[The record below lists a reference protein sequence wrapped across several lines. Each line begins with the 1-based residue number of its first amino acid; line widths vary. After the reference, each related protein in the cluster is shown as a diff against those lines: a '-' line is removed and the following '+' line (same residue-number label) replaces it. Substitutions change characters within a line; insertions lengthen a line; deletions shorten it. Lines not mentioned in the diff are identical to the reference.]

1 MPNRILKESLTRSE
15 SINELSWFAEV
26 LFYRLIVVADDFGR
40 FDGRAAV
47 IKGTC
52 FPLRNIRVSQIEK
65 GLNELASVSMI
76 FTYTVEAR
84 SFLQIANWSKFQT
97 TRAMKSKWP
106 SPEEDNESQLELQTS
121 QLELQ
126 NTKAAKSDQSLQ
138 SANTCKQLHADASRC
153 SRETRNDK
161 RESFV
166 VVKTQSACA
175 REELFECLAKYK
187 QRAVEVYGST
197 YAPKVEDAYAKLQSV
212 VMSLPENCDVN
223 RMTLENACAYAE
235 EFFVEGN
242 TENIRNPLG
251 YLHKV
256 LANGS
261 TKDDL

>member
-15 SINELSWFAEV
+15 SINKLSWFAEV

-52 FPLRNIRVSQIEK
+52 FPLRNIRTSQIEK

-76 FTYTVEAR
+76 FTYTVKAK
-84 SFLQIANWSKFQT
+84 SFLQIANWSKFQS

-106 SPEEDNESQLELQTS
+106 SPEEGNES

-126 NTKAAKSDQSLQ
+126 NTKAAQSDQILN

-153 SRETRNDK
+153 SRETRNEK

-175 REELFECLAKYK
+175 RDELFECLAKHK
-187 QRAVEVYGST
+187 QRAVEVYSSL
-197 YAPKVEDAYAKLQSV
+197 YAPEKVDDAYTKLQSV
-212 VMSLPENCDVN
+212 VMSLPEDCDVN
-223 RMTLENACAYAE
+223 RQALEDACAYAE

-242 TENIRNPLG
+242 TEKIRNPLG

-256 LANGS
+256 LVNGS
-261 TKDDL
+261 TKEDL

>member
-52 FPLRNIRVSQIEK
+52 FPLRNIRTSQIEK

-76 FTYTVEAR
+76 FTYTVKAK
-84 SFLQIANWSKFQT
+84 SFLQIANWSKFQS

-106 SPEEDNESQLELQTS
+106 SPEDDNES

-126 NTKAAKSDQSLQ
+126 NTKAAQSDQILN

-175 REELFECLAKYK
+175 RDELFECLAKHK
-187 QRAVEVYGST
+187 QRAVEVYSSL
-197 YAPKVEDAYAKLQSV
+197 YAPEKVDDAYTKLQSV
-212 VMSLPENCDVN
+212 VMSLPENCEVN
-223 RMTLENACAYAE
+223 RQALEDACAYAE

-242 TENIRNPLG
+242 TEKIRNPLG

-256 LANGS
+256 LVNGS
-261 TKDDL
+261 TKEDL

>member
-52 FPLRNIRVSQIEK
+52 FPLRNIRTSQIEK

-76 FTYTVEAR
+76 FTYTVKAK
-84 SFLQIANWSKFQT
+84 SFLQIANWSKFQS

-106 SPEEDNESQLELQTS
+106 SPEDDNES
-121 QLELQ
+121 Q
-126 NTKAAKSDQSLQ
+126 NTKAAQSDQILN
-138 SANTCKQLHADASRC
+138 SANTCKQLHADVCRC

-175 REELFECLAKYK
+175 REELFECLAKHK
-187 QRAVEVYGST
+187 QRAVEVYSSI
-197 YAPKVEDAYAKLQSV
+197 YAPEKVDDAYTKLQSV
-212 VMSLPENCDVN
+212 VMSLPENCEVN
-223 RMTLENACAYAE
+223 RQALEDACAYAE

-242 TENIRNPLG
+242 TEKIRNPLG

-256 LANGS
+256 LVNGS
-261 TKDDL
+261 TKEDL

>member
-15 SINELSWFAEV
+15 SINKLSYFAEV

-52 FPLRNIRVSQIEK
+52 FPLKNVRTSQIEK

-76 FTYTVEAR
+76 FTYTVKAK
-84 SFLQIANWSKFQT
+84 SFLQIANWSKFQS

-106 SPEEDNESQLELQTS
+106 SPEDNES

-126 NTKAAKSDQSLQ
+126 NTKAAQSDQILN

-175 REELFECLAKYK
+175 RDELFECLAKHK
-187 QRAVEVYGST
+187 QRAVEVYSSL
-197 YAPKVEDAYAKLQSV
+197 YAPEKVDDAYTKLQSV
-212 VMSLPENCDVN
+212 VMSLPEDCDVN
-223 RMTLENACAYAE
+223 RQALEDACAYAE

-242 TENIRNPLG
+242 TEKIRNPLG

-256 LANGS
+256 LVNGS
-261 TKDDL
+261 TKEDL

>member
-15 SINELSWFAEV
+15 SINKLSYFAEV

-52 FPLRNIRVSQIEK
+52 FPLRNIRTSQIEK

-76 FTYTVEAR
+76 FTYTVKAK
-84 SFLQIANWSKFQT
+84 SFLQIVNWSKFQS

-106 SPEEDNESQLELQTS
+106 SPEDDNES

-126 NTKAAKSDQSLQ
+126 NTKAAQSDQILN

-153 SRETRNDK
+153 SRETRNEK

-175 REELFECLAKYK
+175 RDELFECLAKHK
-187 QRAVEVYGST
+187 QRAVEVYSSL
-197 YAPKVEDAYAKLQSV
+197 YAPEKVDDAYTKLQSV
-212 VMSLPENCDVN
+212 VMSLPESCEVN
-223 RMTLENACAYAE
+223 RQSLEDACAYAE
-235 EFFVEGN
+235 EFSVEGN
-242 TENIRNPLG
+242 TEKIRNPLG

-256 LANGS
+256 LVNGS
-261 TKDDL
+261 TKEDL

>member
-1 MPNRILKESLTRSE
+1 MTRSE
-15 SINELSWFAEV
+15 SINKLSYFAEV

-52 FPLRNIRVSQIEK
+52 FPLKNVRTSQIEK

-76 FTYTVEAR
+76 FTYTVKAK
-84 SFLQIANWSKFQT
+84 SFLQIANWSKFQS

-106 SPEEDNESQLELQTS
+106 SPEDNES

-126 NTKAAKSDQSLQ
+126 NTKAAQSDQILN

-175 REELFECLAKYK
+175 RDELFECLAKHK
-187 QRAVEVYGST
+187 QRAVEVYSSL
-197 YAPKVEDAYAKLQSV
+197 YAPEKVDDAYTKLQSV
-212 VMSLPENCDVN
+212 VMSLPENCEVN
-223 RMTLENACAYAE
+223 RQALEDACAYAE

-242 TENIRNPLG
+242 TEKIRNPLG

-256 LANGS
+256 LVNGS
-261 TKDDL
+261 TKEDL

>member
-1 MPNRILKESLTRSE
+1 MTRSE
-15 SINELSWFAEV
+15 SINKLSYFAEV

-52 FPLRNIRVSQIEK
+52 FPLKNVRTSQIEK

-76 FTYTVEAR
+76 FTYTVKAK
-84 SFLQIANWSKFQT
+84 SFLQIANWSKFQS

-106 SPEEDNESQLELQTS
+106 SPEDNES

-126 NTKAAKSDQSLQ
+126 NTKAAQSDQILN

-175 REELFECLAKYK
+175 RDELFECLAKHK
-187 QRAVEVYGST
+187 QRAVEVYSSI
-197 YAPKVEDAYAKLQSV
+197 YAPEKVDDAYTKLQSV
-212 VMSLPENCDVN
+212 VMSLPEDCEVN
-223 RMTLENACAYAE
+223 RQALEDACAYAE

-242 TENIRNPLG
+242 TEKIRNPLG

-256 LANGS
+256 LVNGS
-261 TKDDL
+261 TKEDL

>member
-1 MPNRILKESLTRSE
+1 MTRSE
-15 SINELSWFAEV
+15 SINKLSYFAEV

-52 FPLRNIRVSQIEK
+52 FPLRNIRTSQIEK

-76 FTYTVEAR
+76 FTYTVKAK
-84 SFLQIANWSKFQT
+84 SFLQIANWSKFQS

-106 SPEEDNESQLELQTS
+106 SPEEDNESQLELQ
-121 QLELQ
+121 
-126 NTKAAKSDQSLQ
+126 NTKAAQSDRILQ

-153 SRETRNDK
+153 SRETRNEK

-175 REELFECLAKYK
+175 RDELFECLAKYK
-187 QRAVEVYGST
+187 QRAVEVYSSL
-197 YAPKVEDAYAKLQSV
+197 YAPEKVDDAYTKLQSV
-212 VMSLPENCDVN
+212 VMSLPENCDVS
-223 RMTLENACAYAE
+223 RQALEDACAYAE

>member
-52 FPLRNIRVSQIEK
+52 FPLKNVRTSQIEK

-76 FTYTVEAR
+76 FTYTVKAKT
-84 SFLQIANWSKFQT
+84 FLQIVNWSNFQS

-106 SPEEDNESQLELQTS
+106 SPEDNES

-126 NTKAAKSDQSLQ
+126 NTKAAQSDRILN
-138 SANTCKQLHADASRC
+138 SANTCKQLHADECRC
-153 SRETRNDK
+153 SRETRNEK

-175 REELFECLAKYK
+175 RDELFECLAKHK
-187 QRAVEVYGST
+187 QRAVEVYSSL
-197 YAPKVEDAYAKLQSV
+197 YAPEKVEDAYAKLQSV
-212 VMSLPENCDVN
+212 VMSLPENCEVN
-223 RMTLENACAYAE
+223 RQALEDACAYAE

-242 TENIRNPLG
+242 TEKIRNPLG

-256 LANGS
+256 LVNGS
-261 TKDDL
+261 TKEDL

>member
-52 FPLRNIRVSQIEK
+52 FPLRNIRTSQIEK

-76 FTYTVEAR
+76 FTYTVKAK
-84 SFLQIANWSKFQT
+84 SFLQIANWSKFQS

-106 SPEEDNESQLELQTS
+106 SPEDNES

-126 NTKAAKSDQSLQ
+126 NTKAAQSDQILN

-175 REELFECLAKYK
+175 RDELFECLAKHK
-187 QRAVEVYGST
+187 QRAVEVYSSL
-197 YAPKVEDAYAKLQSV
+197 YAPEKVDDAYTKLQSV
-212 VMSLPENCDVN
+212 VMSLPEDCDVN
-223 RMTLENACAYAE
+223 RQALEDACAYAE

-242 TENIRNPLG
+242 TEKIRNPLG

-256 LANGS
+256 LVNGS
-261 TKDDL
+261 TKEDL

>member
-15 SINELSWFAEV
+15 SINKLSYFAEV

-52 FPLRNIRVSQIEK
+52 FPLRNIRTSQIEK

-76 FTYTVEAR
+76 FTYTVKAK
-84 SFLQIANWSKFQT
+84 SFLQIANWSKFQS

-106 SPEEDNESQLELQTS
+106 SPEEDNESQLELQ
-121 QLELQ
+121 
-126 NTKAAKSDQSLQ
+126 NTKAAQSDQILQ

-153 SRETRNDK
+153 SRETRNEK

-175 REELFECLAKYK
+175 RDELFECLAKHK
-187 QRAVEVYGST
+187 QRAVEVYSSL
-197 YAPKVEDAYAKLQSV
+197 YAPEKVDDAYTKLQSV
-212 VMSLPENCDVN
+212 VMSLPENCDVS
-223 RMTLENACAYAE
+223 RQALEDACAYAE

>member
-52 FPLRNIRVSQIEK
+52 FPLRNIRTSQIEK

-106 SPEEDNESQLELQTS
+106 SPEEDNESQLELQ
-121 QLELQ
+121 
-126 NTKAAKSDQSLQ
+126 NTKAAQSDQSLQ
-138 SANTCKQLHADASRC
+138 SANTCNQLHADAGRC

-197 YAPKVEDAYAKLQSV
+197 CASKVEDAYAKLQSV
-212 VMSLPENCDVN
+212 VMSLPENCEVN
-223 RMTLENACAYAE
+223 RLTLEDACAYAE

-242 TENIRNPLG
+242 TENIRNPLA
-251 YLHKV
+251 YLQKV

>member
-52 FPLRNIRVSQIEK
+52 FPLRNIRTSQIEK

-106 SPEEDNESQLELQTS
+106 SPEEDNESQ
-121 QLELQ
+121 
-126 NTKAAKSDQSLQ
+126 NTKAAQSDQSLQ
-138 SANTCKQLHADASRC
+138 SANTCNQLHADASRC

-175 REELFECLAKYK
+175 REELLKCLAKYK
-187 QRAVEVYGST
+187 QRAVEAYGST
-197 YAPKVEDAYAKLQSV
+197 YAPEKVEDAYAKLQSV

-223 RMTLENACAYAE
+223 RLTLEDACAYAE

-261 TKDDL
+261 TKDGL

>member
-15 SINELSWFAEV
+15 SINKLSYFAEV

-52 FPLRNIRVSQIEK
+52 FPLRNIRTSQIEK

-76 FTYTVEAR
+76 FTYTVKAK
-84 SFLQIANWSKFQT
+84 SFLQIANWSKFQS

-106 SPEEDNESQLELQTS
+106 SPEEGNESQLN
-121 QLELQ
+121 LQ
-126 NTKAAKSDQSLQ
+126 NTKAAQSDQILN

-153 SRETRNDK
+153 SRETRNEK

-175 REELFECLAKYK
+175 RDELFECLAKHK
-187 QRAVEVYGST
+187 QRAVEVYSSL
-197 YAPKVEDAYAKLQSV
+197 YAPEKVDDAYTKLQSV
-212 VMSLPENCDVN
+212 VMSLPEDCDVN
-223 RMTLENACAYAE
+223 RQALEDACAYAE

-242 TENIRNPLG
+242 TEKIRNPLG

-256 LANGS
+256 LVNGS
-261 TKDDL
+261 TKEDL

>member
-15 SINELSWFAEV
+15 SINELSLFAEV

-52 FPLRNIRVSQIEK
+52 FPLRNIRTSQIEK

-76 FTYTVEAR
+76 FTYTVKAK
-84 SFLQIANWSKFQT
+84 SFLQITNWSKFQS

-106 SPEEDNESQLELQTS
+106 SPEDDNES
-121 QLELQ
+121 Q
-126 NTKAAKSDQSLQ
+126 NTKAAQSDQILN
-138 SANTCKQLHADASRC
+138 SANTCKQLHADECRC
-153 SRETRNDK
+153 SRETRNEK

-175 REELFECLAKYK
+175 RDELFECLSKHK
-187 QRAVEVYGST
+187 QRAVEVYSSL
-197 YAPKVEDAYAKLQSV
+197 YAPEKVDDAYTKLQSV
-212 VMSLPENCDVN
+212 VMSLPENCEVN
-223 RMTLENACAYAE
+223 RQALEDACAYAE

-242 TENIRNPLG
+242 TEKIRNPLG

-256 LANGS
+256 LVNGS
-261 TKDDL
+261 TKEDL

>member
-52 FPLRNIRVSQIEK
+52 FPLRNIRTSQIEK

-106 SPEEDNESQLELQTS
+106 SPSEDNES

-126 NTKAAKSDQSLQ
+126 NTKAAQSDQILN
-138 SANTCKQLHADASRC
+138 SANTCKQLHTDASRC

-175 REELFECLAKYK
+175 REELFECLAKHK
-187 QRAVEVYGST
+187 QRAVEVYSSI
-197 YAPKVEDAYAKLQSV
+197 YAPEKVDDAYTKLQSV
-212 VMSLPENCDVN
+212 VMSLPENCEVN
-223 RMTLENACAYAE
+223 RQALEDACAYAE

-242 TENIRNPLG
+242 TEEIRNPLG

-256 LANGS
+256 LVNGS
-261 TKDDL
+261 TKEDL

>member
-15 SINELSWFAEV
+15 SINKLSYFAEV

-52 FPLRNIRVSQIEK
+52 FPLKNVRTSQIEK

-76 FTYTVEAR
+76 FTYTVKAK
-84 SFLQIANWSKFQT
+84 SFLQIANWSKFQS

-106 SPEEDNESQLELQTS
+106 SPEDNES

-126 NTKAAKSDQSLQ
+126 NTKAAQSDQILN

-175 REELFECLAKYK
+175 RDELFECLAKHK
-187 QRAVEVYGST
+187 QRAVEVYSSL
-197 YAPKVEDAYAKLQSV
+197 YAPEKVDDAYTKLQSV
-212 VMSLPENCDVN
+212 VMSLPENCEVN
-223 RMTLENACAYAE
+223 RQALEDACAYAE

-242 TENIRNPLG
+242 TEKIRNPLG

-256 LANGS
+256 LVNGS
-261 TKDDL
+261 TKEDL

>member
-52 FPLRNIRVSQIEK
+52 FPLRNIRTSQIEK

-106 SPEEDNESQLELQTS
+106 SPEENNES

-126 NTKAAKSDQSLQ
+126 NTKAAQSDQILQ

-153 SRETRNDK
+153 SRETRNEK

-175 REELFECLAKYK
+175 RDELFECLAKHK
-187 QRAVEVYGST
+187 QRAVEVYSSL
-197 YAPKVEDAYAKLQSV
+197 YAPEKVDDAYTKLQSV

-223 RMTLENACAYAE
+223 RQNLEDACAYAE

-256 LANGS
+256 LVNGS
-261 TKDDL
+261 TKEDL

>member
-1 MPNRILKESLTRSE
+1 MTRSE
-15 SINELSWFAEV
+15 SINKLSYFAEV

-52 FPLRNIRVSQIEK
+52 FPLKNVRTSQIEK

-76 FTYTVEAR
+76 FTYTVKAK
-84 SFLQIANWSKFQT
+84 SFLQIANWSKFQS

-106 SPEEDNESQLELQTS
+106 SPEDDNES
-121 QLELQ
+121 Q
-126 NTKAAKSDQSLQ
+126 NTKAAQSDQILN

-153 SRETRNDK
+153 SRETRNEK

-175 REELFECLAKYK
+175 RDELFECLAKHK
-187 QRAVEVYGST
+187 QRAVEVYSSL
-197 YAPKVEDAYAKLQSV
+197 YAPEKVDDAYTKLQSV
-212 VMSLPENCDVN
+212 VMSLPEDCDVN
-223 RMTLENACAYAE
+223 RQALEDACAYAE

-242 TENIRNPLG
+242 TEKIRNPLG

-256 LANGS
+256 LVNG
-261 TKDDL
+261 TKEDL

>member
-15 SINELSWFAEV
+15 SINKLSYFAEV

-52 FPLRNIRVSQIEK
+52 FPLRNIRTSQIEK

-76 FTYTVEAR
+76 FTYTVKAK
-84 SFLQIANWSKFQT
+84 SFLQIANWSKFQS

-106 SPEEDNESQLELQTS
+106 SPEDGNES

-126 NTKAAKSDQSLQ
+126 NTKAAQSDQILQ

-153 SRETRNDK
+153 SRETRNEK

-175 REELFECLAKYK
+175 RDELFECLAKHK
-187 QRAVEVYGST
+187 QRAVEVYSSL
-197 YAPKVEDAYAKLQSV
+197 YAPEKVDDAYTKLQSV
-212 VMSLPENCDVN
+212 VMSLPENCEVN
-223 RMTLENACAYAE
+223 RQALEDACAYAE

-242 TENIRNPLG
+242 TENMRNPLG

-256 LANGS
+256 LVNGS
-261 TKDDL
+261 TKEDL

>member
-15 SINELSWFAEV
+15 SINKLSYFAEV

-52 FPLRNIRVSQIEK
+52 FPLRNIRTSQIEK

-76 FTYTVEAR
+76 FTYTVKAK
-84 SFLQIANWSKFQT
+84 SYLQIANWSKFQS

-106 SPEEDNESQLELQTS
+106 SPEDGNES

-126 NTKAAKSDQSLQ
+126 NTKAAQSDQILQ

-153 SRETRNDK
+153 SRETRNEK

-175 REELFECLAKYK
+175 RDELFECLAKHK
-187 QRAVEVYGST
+187 QRAVEVYSSL
-197 YAPKVEDAYAKLQSV
+197 YAPEKVDDAYTKLQSV
-212 VMSLPENCDVN
+212 VMSLPENCEVN
-223 RMTLENACAYAE
+223 RQALEDACAYAE

-242 TENIRNPLG
+242 TENMRNPLG

-256 LANGS
+256 LVNGS
-261 TKDDL
+261 TKEDL

>member
-15 SINELSWFAEV
+15 SINKLSYFAEV

-52 FPLRNIRVSQIEK
+52 FPLRNIRTSQIEK

-76 FTYTVEAR
+76 FTYTVKAK
-84 SFLQIANWSKFQT
+84 SFLQIANWSKFQS

-106 SPEEDNESQLELQTS
+106 SPEDGNES

-126 NTKAAKSDQSLQ
+126 NTKAAQSDQILN

-153 SRETRNDK
+153 SRETRNEK

-175 REELFECLAKYK
+175 REELFECLAKHK
-187 QRAVEVYGST
+187 QRAVEVYGSNC
-197 YAPKVEDAYAKLQSV
+197 ASKVEDAYTKLQSV

-223 RMTLENACAYAE
+223 RMTLEDACAYAE
-235 EFFVEGN
+235 EFFIEGN

>member
-1 MPNRILKESLTRSE
+1 
-15 SINELSWFAEV
+15 
-26 LFYRLIVVADDFGR
+26 
-40 FDGRAAV
+40 
-47 IKGTC
+47 
-52 FPLRNIRVSQIEK
+52 
-65 GLNELASVSMI
+65 
-76 FTYTVEAR
+76 
-84 SFLQIANWSKFQT
+84 
-97 TRAMKSKWP
+97 MKSKWP
-106 SPEEDNESQLELQTS
+106 SPDNES

-126 NTKAAKSDQSLQ
+126 NTKAAQSDQSLQ

-153 SRETRNDK
+153 SQETRNDK

-175 REELFECLAKYK
+175 REELFECLAKHK

-223 RMTLENACAYAE
+223 RMTLEDACAYAE

>member
-15 SINELSWFAEV
+15 SINKLSYFAEV

-52 FPLRNIRVSQIEK
+52 FPLRNIRTSQIEK

-76 FTYTVEAR
+76 FTYTVKAK
-84 SFLQIANWSKFQT
+84 SFLQIANWSKFQS

-106 SPEEDNESQLELQTS
+106 SPEDGNES

-126 NTKAAKSDQSLQ
+126 NTKAAQSDQILN

-153 SRETRNDK
+153 SRETRNEK

-175 REELFECLAKYK
+175 RDELFECLAKHK
-187 QRAVEVYGST
+187 QRAVEVYSSL
-197 YAPKVEDAYAKLQSV
+197 YAPEKVDDAYTKLQSV
-212 VMSLPENCDVN
+212 VMSLPENCEVN
-223 RMTLENACAYAE
+223 RQALEDACAYAE

-242 TENIRNPLG
+242 TEKIRNPLA
-251 YLHKV
+251 YLQKV

>member
-15 SINELSWFAEV
+15 SINKLSYFAEV

-52 FPLRNIRVSQIEK
+52 FPLRNIRTSQIEK

-76 FTYTVEAR
+76 FTYTVKAK
-84 SFLQIANWSKFQT
+84 SFLQIANWSKFQS

-106 SPEEDNESQLELQTS
+106 SPEDDNES
-121 QLELQ
+121 Q
-126 NTKAAKSDQSLQ
+126 NTKAAQSDQILQ

-153 SRETRNDK
+153 SRETRNEK

-175 REELFECLAKYK
+175 RDELFECLAKHK
-187 QRAVEVYGST
+187 QRAVEVYSSL
-197 YAPKVEDAYAKLQSV
+197 YAPEKVDDAYTKLQSV
-212 VMSLPENCDVN
+212 VMSLPENCEVN
-223 RMTLENACAYAE
+223 RQALEDACAYAE
-235 EFFVEGN
+235 EFFFEGN
-242 TENIRNPLG
+242 TENIRNSLG

-256 LANGS
+256 LVNGS
-261 TKDDL
+261 TKEDL

>member
-15 SINELSWFAEV
+15 SINKLSYFAEV

-52 FPLRNIRVSQIEK
+52 FPLRNIRTSQIEK

-76 FTYTVEAR
+76 FTYTVKAR
-84 SFLQIANWSKFQT
+84 SFLQIANWSKFQS

-106 SPEEDNESQLELQTS
+106 SPDEDNESQLELQNS
-121 QLELQ
+121 QLKLQ
-126 NTKAAKSDQSLQ
+126 NTKTAKTVQSLQ
-138 SANTCKQLHADASRC
+138 SANTCNQLHADASRC
-153 SRETRNDK
+153 SRETRNEN

-187 QRAVEVYGST
+187 QRAVEAYGSNC
-197 YAPKVEDAYAKLQSV
+197 ASKVEDAYAKLQSV

-223 RMTLENACAYAE
+223 RMTLEDACAYAE

>member
-1 MPNRILKESLTRSE
+1 MTRSE
-15 SINELSWFAEV
+15 SINKLSYFAEV

-52 FPLRNIRVSQIEK
+52 FPLKNVRTSQIEK

-76 FTYTVEAR
+76 FTYTVKAK
-84 SFLQIANWSKFQT
+84 SFLQIANWSKFQS

-106 SPEEDNESQLELQTS
+106 SPEDNES

-126 NTKAAKSDQSLQ
+126 NTKAAQSDQILN

-175 REELFECLAKYK
+175 RDELFECLAKHK
-187 QRAVEVYGST
+187 QRAVEVYSSL
-197 YAPKVEDAYAKLQSV
+197 YAPEKVDDAYTKLQSV
-212 VMSLPENCDVN
+212 VMSLPEDCDVN
-223 RMTLENACAYAE
+223 RQALEDACAYAE

-242 TENIRNPLG
+242 TEKIRNPLG

-256 LANGS
+256 LVNGS
-261 TKDDL
+261 TKEDL

>member
-52 FPLRNIRVSQIEK
+52 FPLRNIRTSQIEK

-76 FTYTVEAR
+76 FTYTVKAK
-84 SFLQIANWSKFQT
+84 SFLQIANWSKFQS

-106 SPEEDNESQLELQTS
+106 SPEEGNES
-121 QLELQ
+121 Q
-126 NTKAAKSDQSLQ
+126 NTKAAQSDQILD
-138 SANTCKQLHADASRC
+138 SANTCKQLHADECRC
-153 SRETRNDK
+153 SRETRNEK

-175 REELFECLAKYK
+175 REELFECLAKHK
-187 QRAVEVYGST
+187 QRAVEVYSSI
-197 YAPKVEDAYAKLQSV
+197 YAPEKVDDAYTKLQSV
-212 VMSLPENCDVN
+212 VMSLPENCEVN
-223 RMTLENACAYAE
+223 RQALEDACAYAE

-242 TENIRNPLG
+242 TEKIRNPLG

-256 LANGS
+256 LVNGS
-261 TKDDL
+261 TKEDL

>member
-15 SINELSWFAEV
+15 SINKLSYFAEV

-52 FPLRNIRVSQIEK
+52 FPLKNVRTSQIEK

-76 FTYTVEAR
+76 FTYTVKAK
-84 SFLQIANWSKFQT
+84 SFLQIANWSKFQS

-106 SPEEDNESQLELQTS
+106 SPEDNES

-126 NTKAAKSDQSLQ
+126 NTKAAQSDQILN

-175 REELFECLAKYK
+175 RDELFECLAKHK
-187 QRAVEVYGST
+187 QRAVEVYSSL
-197 YAPKVEDAYAKLQSV
+197 YAPEKVDDAYTKLQSV
-212 VMSLPENCDVN
+212 VMSLPENCEVN
-223 RMTLENACAYAE
+223 RQALEDACAYAE

-242 TENIRNPLG
+242 TEKIRNPLG

-256 LANGS
+256 LVNDS
-261 TKDDL
+261 TKEDL